1 MCGKKGQVD
10 DRQQPRS
17 AWLSWAVKAKAMV
30 LFAASPEA
38 LRGWKQTRCSVRG
51 VDTCWHGL
59 LGLCHRMH
67 WLQVPALLA
76 FPLRLLVGCPLQAVG
91 RPDLAGAPGPLALSL
106 LECFS

>member
-1 MCGKKGQVD
+1 
-10 DRQQPRS
+10 
-17 AWLSWAVKAKAMV
+17 MV